1 MYYIQKK
8 ARVNSRRYGKT
19 VAQLPEIADVIS
31 YLKENNIQF
40 AGTPY
45 IFTHINL
52 SDGSIITQDVLVGGN
67 KLITSPQKLADAL
80 KTI

>member
-31 YLKENNIQF
+31 YLKENNIQ
-40 AGTPY
+40 Y

-67 KLITSPQKLADAL
+67 KLIKSPQKLAEAL